1 MAKLER
7 YAPGLGAVV
16 LDRTV
21 LSPADL
27 ERHNRNLV
35 GGDSITGSM
44 HLRQNF
50 AFRPAPGMA
59 RYRTAIGDLVLVGA
73 GTWPGPGLNAQ
84 SGYLAARDLLVRA
97 RWRGALGPGRRR

>member
-1 MAKLER
+1 
-7 YAPGLGAVV
+7 
-16 LDRTV
+16 
-21 LSPADL
+21 
-27 ERHNRNLV
+27 
-35 GGDSITGSM
+35 
-44 HLRQNF
+44 
-50 AFRPAPGMA
+50 MA